1 MNYQGFWLELLYLTL
16 KFVAHDATKSGES
29 KERGSPAVR
38 NEQCPGE
45 GRRGLVPADSPQ
57 EMKDT
62 DLKWA
67 SGEKMHV

>member
-1 MNYQGFWLELLYLTL
+1 M
-16 KFVAHDATKSGES
+16 KSGES
-29 KERGSPAVR
+29 KGRGSPAVR

-45 GRRGLVPADSPQ
+45 GRRGLAPADSLQ

-67 SGEKMHV
+67 SGEKMHVSD